1 MFEKLRLLQAQEEED
16 DDDDDACINLGFSE
30 SFMESFF
37 EQVGQIPWLT
47 GAVNLGTTTWIYVP
61 MEAGFQ

>member
-37 EQVGQIPWLT
+37 EQVGQIP
-47 GAVNLGTTTWIYVP
+47 
-61 MEAGFQ
+61 